1 MRKRCAERRD
11 VRLHGIVHGGRDLP
25 WHYLLSLTQNAA
37 SCRRAS
43 RGLRAMGRASAGKP
57 RSRSIAIA
65 QTASACGVRLEF
77 CRMQS
82 LRDTADPKLHT
93 LDINLD
99 ESCVR
104 SVSLARNIG
113 VVGVL
118 PKPAD
123 LGSALDQ
130 RGRPADQCDEGI
142 VRVVL
147 KDEYDIAGTTN
158 VGCLART
165 TVGNESDVPVILVW
179 AGQHTPHWPRVDTAV
194 LGFGHHPAIP
204 HTCHSLCTGCEQ
216 PPYFHTL
223 ALAFPP
229 CHLLNL

>member
-1 MRKRCAERRD
+1 
-11 VRLHGIVHGGRDLP
+11 
-25 WHYLLSLTQNAA
+25 
-37 SCRRAS
+37 
-43 RGLRAMGRASAGKP
+43 
-57 RSRSIAIA
+57 
-65 QTASACGVRLEF
+65 
-77 CRMQS
+77 MQS

-130 RGRPADQCDEGI
+130 RARPADQCDEGI

-165 TVGNESDVPVILVW
+165 TVGNESDVRTFQSFSSGPGSTRPIGRALTPPVSASVTSQQYRTRAIAFAAAVRSRLTSISSRSFFARDIDETFIQQRTDFVSITCW
-179 AGQHTPHWPRVDTAV
+179 PHGLDQQVYMNGTTTIRQRGHT
-194 LGFGHHPAIP
+194 
-204 HTCHSLCTGCEQ
+204 
-216 PPYFHTL
+216 
-223 ALAFPP
+223 
-229 CHLLNL
+229 